1 MPHGKKTFVDSFAN
15 IWMVDYVMII
25 FAMVRYNK
33 YEYLKQDVFPL
44 EQQEDLKKKKKDISV
59 IQKYSAVL
67 MHTWGRLS
75 LLSVFGK
82 KSQKYTKSWQFLY
95 LSGNL

>member
-44 EQQEDLKKKKKDISV
+44 EQQEDLKKKKKRYIS
-59 IQKYSAVL
+59 YS
-67 MHTWGRLS
+67 
-75 LLSVFGK
+75 K
-82 KSQKYTKSWQFLY
+82 I
-95 LSGNL
+95 

>member
-44 EQQEDLKKKKKDISV
+44 EQQEHFLKKKKKIYQLFKN
-59 IQKYSAVL
+59 IVL
-67 MHTWGRLS
+67 L
-75 LLSVFGK
+75 
-82 KSQKYTKSWQFLY
+82 
-95 LSGNL
+95 

>member
-1 MPHGKKTFVDSFAN
+1 MPHGKKTFVDSFTN

-44 EQQEDLKKKKKDISV
+44 EQQEDLKKKKKRYIS
-59 IQKYSAVL
+59 YS
-67 MHTWGRLS
+67 
-75 LLSVFGK
+75 K
-82 KSQKYTKSWQFLY
+82 I
-95 LSGNL
+95 

>member
-1 MPHGKKTFVDSFAN
+1 MNPSFIVQKGRITYGLGFNLFEIQKYVGGDLIYLIYLLLCRYNPMPHGKKRFVDSFAN

-44 EQQEDLKKKKKDISV
+44 EQQE
-59 IQKYSAVL
+59 
-67 MHTWGRLS
+67 H
-75 LLSVFGK
+75 F
-82 KSQKYTKSWQFLY
+82 
-95 LSGNL
+95 